1 MHPASRASVC
11 LLEWRGEKEKLTAWI
26 RLSWFEVAV
35 AQTSGLVNLVLSFI
49 YKPMVKTEPAV
60 ASTRLLGLHWKLY
73 PSNMAC
79 MLNRDLIRAESFS
92 STLKSSK
99 RKKGCTG
106 KVIIFKQTWN
116 EQKFGIETF
125 SHLHTKSSL
134 FFFANRNDHNSSNFT
149 RTGKGRRKVTVG
161 CQICSLRIS
170 PHEGIQHSLG
180 FWIPCRGFLSSRYC
194 ITDFV
199 EWNLDS
205 GFHS

>member
-1 MHPASRASVC
+1 MHPASRASFC

-60 ASTRLLGLHWKLY
+60 SSTRLLGLRWKLY
-73 PSNMAC
+73 PSNMAL

-99 RKKGCTG
+99 RKEGCTG
-106 KVIIFKQTWN
+106 KVIKVITFKQTWN
-116 EQKFGIETF
+116 EQKFGIGTF

-134 FFFANRNDHNSSNFT
+134 FFFANPNDHNSSNST
-149 RTGKGRRKVTVG
+149 QTGKGRRKVTAAWM
-161 CQICSLRIS
+161 S
-170 PHEGIQHSLG
+170 
-180 FWIPCRGFLSSRYC
+180 
-194 ITDFV
+194 
-199 EWNLDS
+199 NL
-205 GFHS
+205 

>member
-1 MHPASRASVC
+1 
-11 LLEWRGEKEKLTAWI
+11 
-26 RLSWFEVAV
+26 
-35 AQTSGLVNLVLSFI
+35 
-49 YKPMVKTEPAV
+49 MVKTEPAV
-60 ASTRLLGLHWKLY
+60 ASTRLLGLRWKLY

-134 FFFANRNDHNSSNFT
+134 FFLANRNDHSSSNFT
-149 RTGKGRRKVTVG
+149 RTGRGRRKVTVG

-205 GFHS
+205 RFHSEWDSGFQILFYCLCRVELGF

>member
-1 MHPASRASVC
+1 
-11 LLEWRGEKEKLTAWI
+11 
-26 RLSWFEVAV
+26 
-35 AQTSGLVNLVLSFI
+35 
-49 YKPMVKTEPAV
+49 MVKTEPAV
-60 ASTRLLGLHWKLY
+60 ASTRLLGLRLKLY
-73 PSNMAC
+73 PSNMAP

-99 RKKGCTG
+99 RKEGCTG
-106 KVIIFKQTWN
+106 TVIKVITFKQTWN
-116 EQKFGIETF
+116 EQKFGIGTF

-134 FFFANRNDHNSSNFT
+134 FFFANPNDHNSSNFT

-161 CQICSLRIS
+161 CQICSLSIS
-170 PHEGIQHSLG
+170 PYEGMQHSLG

-199 EWNLDS
+199 EWNLDP

>member
-1 MHPASRASVC
+1 
-11 LLEWRGEKEKLTAWI
+11 
-26 RLSWFEVAV
+26 
-35 AQTSGLVNLVLSFI
+35 
-49 YKPMVKTEPAV
+49 MVKTEPAV
-60 ASTRLLGLHWKLY
+60 ASTRLLGLRWKLY
-73 PSNMAC
+73 PSNMAP

-99 RKKGCTG
+99 RKEGCTG
-106 KVIIFKQTWN
+106 TVIKVITFKQTWN
-116 EQKFGIETF
+116 EQKFGIGTF

-134 FFFANRNDHNSSNFT
+134 FFFANPNDHNSSNFT
-149 RTGKGRRKVTVG
+149 RTGKGRREVTVG

-170 PHEGIQHSLG
+170 PYEGMQHSLG